1 MRLKSTEVSLEELER
16 LVEQAGREP
25 LSAEDQGK
33 LQALVETLKTL
44 VEELEADNLTIEQA
58 RALLGDEAE
67 E

>member
-1 MRLKSTEVSLEELER
+1 MRLKSTEVSLEELEQ